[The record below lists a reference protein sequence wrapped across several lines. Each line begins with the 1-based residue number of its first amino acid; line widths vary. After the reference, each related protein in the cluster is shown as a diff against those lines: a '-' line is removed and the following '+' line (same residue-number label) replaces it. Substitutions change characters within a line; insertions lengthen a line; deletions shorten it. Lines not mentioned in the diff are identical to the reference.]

1 MTPRLL
7 AAGTPQA
14 GLRRRHLVTG
24 ALVLLGWGP
33 PLGAQE
39 VRAPIRSLFGDV
51 AVVLRQ
57 APDGALGIGISGAER
72 TLTLTVR
79 ASDARRWADSAAR
92 LTVALPRPGRR
103 ARMANDRVQRAR
115 VVLEE
120 PGLGTGSLV
129 LSRVDSAGT
138 RQFLLYADDAQ
149 LKGIRQPM
157 ELDEARTLVR
167 QVRRAA
173 TPPPKPTSRR
183 RRP

>member
-1 MTPRLL
+1 
-7 AAGTPQA
+7 
-14 GLRRRHLVTG
+14 
-24 ALVLLGWGP
+24 
-33 PLGAQE
+33 
-39 VRAPIRSLFGDV
+39 
-51 AVVLRQ
+51 
-57 APDGALGIGISGAER
+57 
-72 TLTLTVR
+72 
-79 ASDARRWADSAAR
+79 
-92 LTVALPRPGRR
+92 
-103 ARMANDRVQRAR
+103 MANDRVQRAR

-149 LKGIRQPM
+149 LKAIRQPM

-173 TPPPKPTSRR
+173 TPPPTPTSRR